1 MNELTTINKLLLLF
15 ASTFVLV
22 GCAEQKILE
31 RMSIVT
37 LLGYESA
44 DDDKLTATAVIRQI
58 NPDLESKIELQSATA
73 STSKGAREKINLKT
87 SKRIGSGQLRVVL
100 FGEELAKYGLNDNI
114 HILKMNSEISNA
126 TYMATVEGDLKGLLE
141 YKYEN
146 ISDLGQHIYQLI
158 QDNVDH
164 QNIISSTLHEVNR
177 DKLSFLGNYSMPI
190 LKREEDYIKIS
201 GIAFFN
207 EGKIVGNLPAEEAI
221 YILMV
226 QGNTHNGTL
235 GLEIPITILE
245 KSPSDSSE
253 ELSIAIDSIDSKRT
267 IKLVD
272 PAVPE
277 FNLTIK
283 IKCRLVEVDS
293 DMSMEGAAIIKKV
306 EKEINK
312 KIENEINRI
321 IQYSHEIDTD
331 IFHFGEYYKAQDRNA
346 DIDKEKWNEMYP
358 EMKVNVIVDTTIVR
372 DGVFQ

>member
-1 MNELTTINKLLLLF
+1 MNVLIMLKKLISLIACTI
-15 ASTFVLV
+15 VLV

-31 RMSIVT
+31 RMSLTT
-37 LLGYESA
+37 LVGFDLA
-44 DDDKLTATAVIRQI
+44 DEDKLTAIAVIRQI

-73 STSKGAREKINLKT
+73 STSRGARAKIDLKT
-87 SKRIGSGQLRVVL
+87 SKRIGSGQLRIVL
-100 FGEELAKYGLNDNI
+100 FGEGLAKSGLNDNI

-141 YKYEN
+141 HKYEN

-158 QDNVDH
+158 KDNVEH
-164 QNIISSTLHEVNR
+164 RNIISSTLHEINR

-190 LKREEDYIKIS
+190 LKREEENIGIS

-207 EGKIVGNLPAEEAI
+207 EGKIVGNLPAEEAL

-226 QGNTHNGTL
+226 QGKTHNGTL
-235 GLEIPITILE
+235 ELKIPITTLE

-253 ELSIAIDSIDSKRT
+253 ELPIAIDSIYSKRT

-277 FNLTIK
+277 FNLKIK
-283 IKCRLVEVDS
+283 IECRLLEVDS
-293 DMSMEGAAIIKKV
+293 DVSMEGSSIIHKL

-312 KIENEINRI
+312 KIESEINRI
-321 IQYSHEIDTD
+321 IDYSHEIDTD
-331 IFHFGEYYKAQDRNA
+331 IFKFGEYYKAQNRNV
-346 DIDKEKWNEMYP
+346 DIDKEKWKEMYS
-358 EMKVNVIVDTTIVR
+358 EMKVNVKVNTTIIR